1 MLAHVRPAGHGDV
14 ARAIVF
20 LVVNRLRV
28 VHVRGRRSVH
38 THIYTYIYACTYTY
52 IYSVGVVT
60 LPGWTFTHILIRNA

>member
-52 IYSVGVVT
+52 IYIYTALVLLHCQAG
-60 LPGWTFTHILIRNA
+60 LLHIY